1 MRRKHARE
9 TSFRRSRQLGE
20 TGKPYLLDFWYENL
34 LGSVDTPFVLEPSDG
49 MGFVSVGTLTRV
61 NRRFVV
67 LRLASPFRNGR
78 YGRRS
83 ANTILPLAFRGRLG
97 LRGRGFRVN
106 DNDLGRPAILVE
118 IRFFV

>member
-1 MRRKHARE
+1 
-9 TSFRRSRQLGE
+9 
-20 TGKPYLLDFWYENL
+20 
-34 LGSVDTPFVLEPSDG
+34 

-61 NRRFVV
+61 NRRLVV